1 MRRFLLNSCFRNSTN
16 TAMQRPEQ
24 NKRVWVLA
32 SQLEHAKREYESSA
46 EEIKADCLRK
56 LIRLTKEFNELVMMS

>member
-1 MRRFLLNSCFRNSTN
+1 
-16 TAMQRPEQ
+16 MQRPEQ

-32 SQLEHAKREYESSA
+32 SQLELAKREYESSA